1 MRPRVASLDLVEPV
15 SGGDVRAIARM
26 LSRAESGDIEAR
38 AALDLIYQRTG
49 RAHVVGI
56 TGVPGSG
63 KSTLVAKL
71 AAHFRRD
78 GRKVGIIAVDPSSP
92 FSGGSILGDRIRMGE
107 VAGDPG
113 VFVRSMATRGALGG
127 LARGT
132 LEAVDILDAGGY
144 HIIVIETVGVGQD
157 EVDIVRAAH
166 TTVVVS
172 APGLGDDIQAIK
184 AGILEIADIH
194 AVSKGDK
201 PEADKTVSDL
211 KGMLGL
217 GVALTGRIVGR
228 LAPVLKTCS
237 PKNEGITELCAAI
250 DEHRAHLV
258 ASGEYDQ
265 RRAAIRERRML
276 KAAEQI
282 LHDEFERH
290 REGRMAPLLD
300 ELSTGHISP
309 RTAARRLLAHIGM
322 EVTE

>member
-1 MRPRVASLDLVEPV
+1 MARLASLDLVEAV
-15 SGGDVRAIARM
+15 SAGETRAIARM
-26 LSRAESGDIEAR
+26 LSRAESGTAEAR
-38 AALDLIYQRTG
+38 AALDLLYRRTG

-71 AAHFRRD
+71 VAQFRAS

-92 FSGGSILGDRIRMGE
+92 FSGGSILGDRIRMTD

-144 HIIVIETVGVGQD
+144 DVVMIETVGVGQD

-184 AGILEIADIH
+184 AGVLEIADIH

-211 KGMLGL
+211 KNMLGL
-217 GVALTGRIVGR
+217 GVAVTGKLVGR

-237 PKNEGITELCAAI
+237 PKDQGIAELVGAI
-250 DEHRAHLV
+250 DRHREHLT
-258 ASGEYDQ
+258 ASGEYEQ
-265 RRAAIRERRML
+265 RRQAIRERRML
-276 KAAEQI
+276 KAAEGI

-290 REGRMAPLLD
+290 REGRMAALLA
-300 ELSTGHISP
+300 ELGGGQISP
-309 RTAARRLLAHIGM
+309 QTAARRLLAHIGM
-322 EVTE
+322 EVSE